1 MVQKPA
7 TNWKVCL
14 MIAIKFLHPSVTAG
28 NVGEIPCWLSAD
40 DPRPAATQLDGCY
53 SHGGGWEPFVGFRL
67 REDNS
72 LKYPG
77 DRPLQPIAEMRLR
90 DELILI
96 YEHSWVVVIQPD
108 RTFEACRMD

>member
-1 MVQKPA
+1 
-7 TNWKVCL
+7 
-14 MIAIKFLHPSVTAG
+14 MIAVKFLHPDATAEHI
-28 NVGEIPCWLSAD
+28 GEIPRWLSED
-40 DPRPAATQLDGCY
+40 DPRPAAQQLDSAYG
-53 SHGGGWEPFVGFRL
+53 HGGGWDPFVGFRL
-67 REDNS
+67 RGDNS

-77 DRPLQPIAEMRLR
+77 DPPLQPIAEMNLR